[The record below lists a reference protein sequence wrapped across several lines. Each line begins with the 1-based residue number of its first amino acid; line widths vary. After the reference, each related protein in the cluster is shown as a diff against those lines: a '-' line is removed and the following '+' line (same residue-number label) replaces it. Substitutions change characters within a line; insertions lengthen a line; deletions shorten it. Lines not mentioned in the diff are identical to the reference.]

1 MFKNLLT
8 TLLISLTLIFATCSL
23 TSAFVLFP
31 ATKILVNGKIF
42 TSNPNADPEHPETA
56 FVNALAI
63 RNNLIQ
69 VAGTNEEALAKQGP
83 DTQVIDLQGRTVV
96 PGFNDAH
103 MHMLPYI
110 YHGMYI
116 NDPYQFI
123 PNPGPGVPE
132 MLGLIQTLDGMADPE
147 QWFYGVV
154 GEAFIEQGGAD
165 RFVLDQV
172 APTRPVCLYTWGGH
186 YCVVNTAMMNAAG
199 ISELEN
205 DPFGGFYARVEGTGV
220 VNGVLHEYAIY
231 DFVRRLRSQQS
242 DAEITAI
249 YAALLQQYIQL
260 GVTTVQ
266 DIPIGITSAR
276 NESLIRAT
284 GSPIRYRNIAFPYT
298 VDEALHVHDGMGA
311 VNPLDKIYSA
321 GVKWICDGLLQ
332 ERYACLT
339 QDYYDSPGW
348 NGYFSFGDDFDDV
361 LLTNFYTPYLKRNQ
375 HIFHMVGDQ
384 TIDNLLNT
392 MTANG
397 YDLQWKLRRVEICHG
412 DVIRPD
418 QIPQI
423 VNKGIVVMKFPSQ
436 FIQGIQMYTRL
447 GPERFSTVQP
457 LKSLVDAGAYVA
469 LCSDQLGGIGN
480 PYLDIL
486 LAIAHP
492 TNPSEAVDLG
502 TAVVMHTLGGAY
514 AEYQEVLK
522 GSLLPGRLAD
532 LAVLSQ
538 DIFDPEVV
546 QGPNFLNTTSVLTLI
561 DGDVVYN
568 ADLL

>member
-1 MFKNLLT
+1 MIKNFLKSFIILLT
-8 TLLISLTLIFATCSL
+8 LTFVLSITTQSE
-23 TSAFVLFP
+23 AFVLFP
-31 ATKILVNGKIF
+31 ATKILTNGKIF
-42 TSNPNADPEHPETA
+42 TSNPNADPAHPETA
-56 FVNALAI
+56 FVQALAI
-63 RNNLIQ
+63 RNNIIQ
-69 VAGTNEEALAKQGP
+69 VSGTNEEALARQGAN
-83 DTQVIDLQGRTVV
+83 TQVIDLQGRTVV

-110 YHGMYI
+110 YHGIYI

-123 PNPGPGVPE
+123 PDAGPSVPE
-132 MLGLIQTLDGMADPE
+132 MLGLIQTIDGMADPN

-186 YCVVNTAMMNAAG
+186 YCVINTAMMNAAG
-199 ISELEN
+199 ISDVEA
-205 DPFGGFYARVEGTGV
+205 DPFGGTYIRVENTPV
-220 VNGVLHEYAIY
+220 INGVLHEYAIY
-231 DFVRRLRSQQS
+231 DFVRRLRVNQS
-242 DAEITAI
+242 DEEITAT

-276 NESLIRAT
+276 NEALIKAT

-298 VDEALHVHDGMGA
+298 LEEAIHVYDGQGV
-311 VNPLDKIYSA
+311 VNPLDKVYSA
-321 GVKWICDGLLQ
+321 GVKWICDGMLQ
-332 ERYACLT
+332 ERYAFLT
-339 QDYYDSPGW
+339 QDYYDMPGW
-348 NGYFSFGDDFDDV
+348 SGYFSFGDQFENV
-361 LLTNFYTPYLKRNQ
+361 LMTNFYTPYLKRNQ
-375 HIFHMVGDQ
+375 HIFHMIGDQ

-397 YDLQWKLRRVEICHG
+397 TDLQWKLRRVEICHG

-418 QIPQI
+418 QIQDI
-423 VNKGIVVMKFPSQ
+423 ANKGIVVMKFPSQ
-436 FIQGIQMYTRL
+436 FIQGVQMYTRL
-447 GPERFSTVQP
+447 GPERFTTVQP
-457 LKSLVDAGAYVA
+457 LKSLVDAGVMVA

-480 PYLDIL
+480 PYLDCL

-492 TNPSEAVDLG
+492 TNPAEAIDLG
-502 TAVVMHTLGGAY
+502 TAVTLHTLGGAY
-514 AEYQEVLK
+514 AEYQAVLK

-538 DIFDPEVV
+538 DIFDPEIA
-546 QGPNFLNTTSVLTLI
+546 PNMATTVSVMTVI
-561 DGDVVYN
+561 DGDIVYD
-568 ADLL
+568 AGVL